1 MQKILNKKDLAG
13 RVGLHHNHLK
23 RIFVMNKK
31 NFSTPLYLVIFVL
44 FASLAG
50 CSSKD
55 EGSEQVIER
64 RSSTSTSTTVESPV
78 MQEKKTT
85 TTTTE
90 SR

>member
-1 MQKILNKKDLAG
+1 
-13 RVGLHHNHLK
+13 
-23 RIFVMNKK
+23 MNKK
-31 NFSTPLYLVIFVL
+31 NYSVPLYIVIVAL
-44 FASLAG
+44 FATMVG

-55 EGSEQVIER
+55 DRSGQVIER
-64 RSSTSTSTTVESPV
+64 SSSSSTSTTIESPV

>member
-1 MQKILNKKDLAG
+1 
-13 RVGLHHNHLK
+13 
-23 RIFVMNKK
+23 MNKK

-64 RSSTSTSTTVESPV
+64 RSSTSTTVESPV

>member
-1 MQKILNKKDLAG
+1 MLNKKDLIR

-23 RIFVMNKK
+23 KTPVMNKK
-31 NFSTPLYLVIFVL
+31 NFFAPLYLFIFVL
-44 FASLAG
+44 FATMIG

-55 EGSEQVIER
+55 DRSEQVIER

-78 MQEKKTT
+78 IQEKKTT

>member
-1 MQKILNKKDLAG
+1 MDNKVLVERIAF
-13 RVGLHHNHLK
+13 HHNHLK
-23 RIFVMNKK
+23 RIPVMNKK
-31 NFSTPLYLVIFVL
+31 NFFAPLYLVIFVL
-44 FASLAG
+44 FATMVG

-55 EGSEQVIER
+55 EKSGEVIER
-64 RSSTSTSTTVESPV
+64 RSSTSTSTTIESPV